1 MAIDWSY
8 RPPQGDVGGEFLNA
22 YQVGKQVSDDRE
34 RKTALSAYVPAAMQ
48 GDRSA
53 VAKVAAVDP
62 RMGVDL
68 SQMLDGIDEK
78 QRAKSLE
85 HLEWA
90 ASAAMRPDGS
100 PIQTEQELAQLKTLA
115 LARGMPK
122 EQVDAFTLQ
131 QVPALLQ
138 ASEKAR
144 EWQMKAKQF
153 GLNQRVAEA
162 NIRQSDAS
170 AMASRAQAAR
180 LSAAPTGGAQAVG
193 PDGKPI
199 KLTET
204 QSKDLGFYQRGMA
217 ANAEM
222 TPARLG
228 AMTSM
233 GNTASRGLP
242 GVVANVLQS
251 PESKQGVQAAKNFIA
266 AILRKDTGA
275 AVTPQEFDFYSEIF
289 LPMFGDDDQTVRLKA
304 DARKQALSSIKNGL
318 GAAQILADMG
328 INAPSAPAG
337 AQGQSDYSDVDAI
350 LGLQ

>member
-1 MAIDWSY
+1 MADYAGNFIRAY
-8 RPPQGDVGGEFLNA
+8 EAGEA
-22 YQVGKQVSDDRE
+22 GQVRDQE
-34 RKTALSAYVPAAMQ
+34 RVLDQKRRSAISAYAPAAMR
-48 GDRSA
+48 GDRQAIDALA
-53 VAKVAAVDP
+53 VEAPDIAMQYQQHASGLDEAA
-62 RMGVDL
+62 R
-68 SQMLDGIDEK
+68 K
-78 QRAKSLE
+78 KSKE
-85 HLEWA
+85 TWEWVGQA
-90 ASAAMRPDGS
+90 LMRPDGT
-100 PIQTEQELAQLKTLA
+100 PIQTPQELENVKTLY
-115 LARGMPK
+115 LARGGKPEDVANVSL
-122 EQVDAFTLQ
+122 EQVPMLI
-131 QVPALLQ
+131 Q
-138 ASEKAR
+138 ASEAAR
-144 EWQMKAKQF
+144 KFSMDAKQF

-170 AMASRAQAAR
+170 AAASRAQAAR

-304 DARKQALSSIKNGL
+304 DARKQALASIKNGL